1 MTQHNKQ
8 NNNMEQMNN
17 LEAAIAG
24 AVANYIHGHCSQ
36 TGVVCTNRLL
46 SYPERFVH
54 AEHTGDGA
62 LLAFADDV
70 SRDYYGQLNYSRE
83 WLYVELLVEGV
94 RFDVKHPLPQ
104 DELGASVYTHAHNA
118 GTTDGLRAFFQ
129 EVRGGKAHPIFNTNG
144 LRVQRNYTSG
154 VSSTDRIATWSAHG
168 RPVATLNKWLKRFSI
183 PTLDTTQGNELLAAI
198 DDVLQE
204 QKASCSWA
212 EGGIGRFYSAHA
224 STPYSSC
231 MAGADED
238 WFGLYDHMQSRGQL
252 KLLNITRDGT
262 HIGRALVWF
271 GSNPDD
277 KYLDRVYAPPYR
289 DSFEPDIIRAIQEFC
304 REEGIEKT
312 VYEQTSERIGLQHVG
327 GFSIQTGAC
336 PYDFSHYPYVDSLR
350 YFGHDGRLRS
360 QNSHNCI
367 VLDQTNGGPN
377 EDEDEDE
384 DYVTLENGDRVPE
397 DEARYSNL
405 FGEWYGR
412 DDVTW
417 SNLHDDWIPDSNLVE
432 LHDGTYTHDVN
443 PDCVRLHNDDGYA
456 LIEDC
461 VELHDGGYALT
472 DDCVQLHDGEYALT
486 DDACTLHDGEY
497 ALNDDV
503 CTLPDGRVVL
513 LADCTEL
520 DDGTH
525 VLTSEQS
532 D

>member
-1 MTQHNKQ
+1 
-8 NNNMEQMNN
+8 MNN
-17 LEAAIAG
+17 LETAIAAAVARYIQGHCRQTG
-24 AVANYIHGHCSQ
+24 AVCAS
-36 TGVVCTNRLL
+36 RLV

-54 AEHTGDGA
+54 VEQTSDSTT

-70 SRDYYGQLNYSRE
+70 SRDYYGLLNYARE

-94 RFDVKHPLPQ
+94 RFEVKHPLPQ
-104 DELGASVYTHAHNA
+104 DELGAAIYTHAHDA

-144 LRVQRNYTSG
+144 LRVKRNYTTG
-154 VSSTDRIATWSAHG
+154 VGSTDRIATWSAHG
-168 RPVATLNKWLKRFSI
+168 RPVATLNRWLKRFSV

-204 QKASCSWA
+204 HKACCAWA

-224 STPYSSC
+224 STLYVSC

-252 KLLNITRDGT
+252 KLLNITRDGG

-289 DSFEPDIIRAIQEFC
+289 DSFEPDVIRAVQEFC
-304 REEGIEKT
+304 REEGIAKT
-312 VYEQTSERIGLQHVG
+312 VFEQTAERIGLPHVG
-327 GFSIQTGAC
+327 GFSIETGAN
-336 PYDFSHYPYVDSLR
+336 PYDFGYYPYVDSLR
-350 YFGHDGRLRS
+350 YFGHDGRLRAR
-360 QNSHNCI
+360 NSHNCI
-367 VLDQTNGGPN
+367 VLDRTNGGPN

-384 DYVTLENGDRVPE
+384 NENYVTLENGDSVLE
-397 DEARYSNL
+397 DDACHSDVFN
-405 FGEWYGR
+405 GWYGR
-412 DDVTW
+412 GDATW
-417 SNLHDDWIPDSNLVE
+417 SDLHDDWIPDDNLVE
-432 LHDGTYTHDVN
+432 LHDGTYTHDRNYDV
-443 PDCVRLHNDDGYA
+443 H
-456 LIEDC
+456 
-461 VELHDGGYALT
+461 ELHDGRCALADDCVKLHDGSYALT
-472 DDCVQLHDGEYALT
+472 DDCVQLHDGSYALT
-486 DDACTLHDGEY
+486 DDCVQLHDGSY
-497 ALNDDV
+497 ALAD
-503 CTLPDGRVVL
+503 
-513 LADCTEL
+513 DCTEL